1 MGIISSF
8 SATSAPVCSLPNAG
22 RRSAG
27 KHCSCRTNAGT
38 LSASPTHQ
46 VLGMASLEHICRYF
60 LHTLV
65 CLSDCCKSPL
75 ILISPC
81 CCIIGCHRGSGLAA
95 SRCMQ
100 QEAAAHSVVFV
111 AQLFATN
118 CVQRKRPF
126 HYNFHASRQTE
137 NYPHVYTFLPLRL
150 QISTSSTFQA
160 VLLVHRTLCSVKTSS
175 SQQFPMCVFCG
186 LRPTCSSHMFT
197 SPKY

>member
-1 MGIISSF
+1 MISYNFDTAHFLTIHRQLGIISSF

-22 RRSAG
+22 RGSAG
-27 KHCSCRTNAGT
+27 EHCSCRTNAGT

-75 ILISPC
+75 ILISPR

-118 CVQRKRPF
+118 CVQRKRF
-126 HYNFHASRQTE
+126 C
-137 NYPHVYTFLPLRL
+137 
-150 QISTSSTFQA
+150 
-160 VLLVHRTLCSVKTSS
+160 VLHQC
-175 SQQFPMCVFCG
+175 
-186 LRPTCSSHMFT
+186 
-197 SPKY
+197 